1 LARDSRGR
9 WFYAESMEPKDNE
22 GPLGWR
28 SNHGLIPG
36 VIVIGI
42 GILFLLDNFHVVYV
56 RDWWRYWP
64 VALIAGGL
72 VKLVDSNYGS
82 GRVVGGILLGA
93 GAILLGDNLG
103 LIDVTIDQLWPL
115 ILIGIGL
122 IMLGQRIWGPRWFRP
137 GGRRWDRRHWAK
149 HGLDA
154 DALKQ
159 SIEDR
164 VKHRWEAGWSHRDQ
178 DPDAASSFSLNEV
191 AIFGGGKRKVTTQD
205 FKGGE
210 LTAIFGGFEIDFR
223 LAGMTADS
231 AILEVNTVFGGAEI
245 RIPDT
250 WTAVVQGVGIFGG
263 YGDETTSP
271 NPVTNPQ
278 SKKLYI
284 RGAAVFGGVSV
295 KN

>member
-1 LARDSRGR
+1 
-9 WFYAESMEPKDNE
+9 MEPKDNQ
-22 GPLGWR
+22 GPQGWR
-28 SNHGLIPG
+28 ANHGLIPG

-42 GILFLLDNFHVVYV
+42 GVLFLLDNFHVVYV

-64 VALIAGGL
+64 VALIAVGL

-82 GRVVGGILLGA
+82 GRVVGGVALAA

-122 IMLGQRIWGPRWFRP
+122 AMLGHRIWGPLWVGPRY
-137 GGRRWDRRHWAK
+137 RRWDRRLWAK
-149 HGLDA
+149 HGLDP
-154 DALKQ
+154 DSVKQ

-164 VKHRWEAGWSHRDQ
+164 VKNRWGAGWSHSDQ
-178 DPDAASSFSLNEV
+178 NPDEPSGSSLNEV
-191 AIFGGGKRKVTTQD
+191 AIFGGGKRKVTAQD
-205 FKGGE
+205 FRGGE
-210 LTAIFGGFEIDFR
+210 LTAIFGGFEVDLR
-223 LAGMTADS
+223 HAGMTTDS
-231 AILEVNTVFGGAEI
+231 AVLEVNTVFGGAEI
-245 RIPDT
+245 RIPYS

-263 YGDETTSP
+263 YGDETEP
-271 NPVTNPQ
+271 PEPATNPK
-278 SKKLYI
+278 SKKLVI